1 MLSFR
6 ILSFS
11 NEKTGRKGVDPEQ
24 RESGEELE
32 GVEGEETISVW
43 ENNLFSIKGKREK
56 EILQRIPCV
65 CLSYLNKHK
74 VEDFLCIYFKVTIL
88 YSLHTHT
95 HTHTK

>member
-32 GVEGEETISVW
+32 GVEGEETISV
-43 ENNLFSIKGKREK
+43 
-56 EILQRIPCV
+56 
-65 CLSYLNKHK
+65 
-74 VEDFLCIYFKVTIL
+74 
-88 YSLHTHT
+88 
-95 HTHTK
+95 